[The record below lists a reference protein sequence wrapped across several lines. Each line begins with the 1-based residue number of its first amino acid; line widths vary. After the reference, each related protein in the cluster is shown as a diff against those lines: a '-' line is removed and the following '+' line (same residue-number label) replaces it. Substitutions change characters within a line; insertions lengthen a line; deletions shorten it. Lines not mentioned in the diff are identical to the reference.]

1 MKKFFCGQPQL
12 PAIDFSFPEGYTEK
26 QKEVT
31 QMKRKN
37 IPEAAKLLAM
47 PVTLMVFGLLLLIFP
62 DTASVIIAYGVG
74 GVLLAA
80 GIFMGIC
87 ALLDRQVS
95 KGFWALACLSLG
107 GALMGRPL
115 LLARNVGHFLGILL
129 AIEGGS
135 CLRRGSKGFGTALL
149 IAAAVLM
156 FSPMTL
162 SRLVFSL
169 CGAVVLIMGA
179 VMLLRQLKQ
188 LRYLPQGKDRNI
200 IDAL

>member
-1 MKKFFCGQPQL
+1 
-12 PAIDFSFPEGYTEK
+12 
-26 QKEVT
+26 
-31 QMKRKN
+31 MKRKN
-37 IPEAAKLLAM
+37 IPEAVKLLSM
-47 PVTLMVFGLLLLIFP
+47 PVTLMVFGALLLIFP
-62 DTASVIIAYGVG
+62 DTASVIIAYAVG

-80 GIFMGIC
+80 GLVMGIG

-95 KGFWALACLSLG
+95 KIFWPLVCLTLG
-107 GALMGRPL
+107 GTLLGNPL

-135 CLRRGSKGFGTALL
+135 CLRKDSRSFGIVLL
-149 IAAAVLM
+149 VAAAVLI

-169 CGAVVLIMGA
+169 CGAVVLIMGT

-188 LRYLPQGKDRNI
+188 LRYLPQGKDGSI